1 MENLFAILMIGLW
14 LGGIYGLVSIGLTLI
29 FGVIRIT
36 NFAHGEILMVGMY
49 ATFVAWAWL
58 GLNPY
63 LAIVLVVPL
72 MFIFGLAIQR
82 LLLQPLLNEPL
93 MQVFATFGLLIFLQN
108 VVLMLTRGASLGIPS
123 HGSTTALSI
132 FGTRI
137 SVAHLIAFLASTAI
151 VIGLHLFLRYTMM
164 GKAIRAVTQDRRAAA
179 TMGVNV
185 NRIFLLT
192 FGLGTAITGVASAFL
207 TPIYTLSPTIG
218 GDFVLA
224 AFAVVV
230 LGGMGSIWGAYFAGL
245 IVGVVEACAG
255 YYIDPALKSAV
266 WFLIFIFV
274 LVMRPSGL
282 LGTVG
287 AEEVGLREQ
296 H

>member
-1 MENLFAILMIGLW
+1 MSTLLNILVIGLW

-49 ATFVAWAWL
+49 ATYLAYAWL

-63 LAIVLVVPL
+63 LAVIVVVPV
-72 MFIFGLAIQR
+72 MFVLGVLIQR
-82 LLLQPLLNEPL
+82 LLMQPLLNEPL
-93 MQVFATFGLLIFLQN
+93 MQMFATFGLLIFLEN
-108 VVLMLTRGASLGIPS
+108 LVLMLSNGVSLGIPS
-123 HGSTTALSI
+123 DGRNDVVSIGGVTMSLSHVFA
-132 FGTRI
+132 FG
-137 SVAHLIAFLASTAI
+137 ASTSI
-151 VIGLHLFLRYTMM
+151 VVVLHLFLQNTMI
-164 GKAIRAVTQDRRAAA
+164 GKAIRAVTQDRTAAA
-179 TMGVNV
+179 TVGIDV
-185 NRIFLLT
+185 RQIYRLT
-192 FGLGTAITGVASAFL
+192 FGLGTAITGVASVFL

-218 GDFVLA
+218 GNFVLA

-245 IVGVVEACAG
+245 IIGIIEAAAG
-255 YYIDPALKSAV
+255 FYIAPALKSAV
-266 WFLIFIFV
+266 WFLIFIIV
-274 LVMRPSGL
+274 LVLRPNGL

-287 AEEVGLREQ
+287 AAEVGLREQ

>member
-1 MENLFAILMIGLW
+1 MENLFTILFIGLW

-36 NFAHGEILMVGMY
+36 NFAHGEVLMVGMY
-49 ATFVAWAWL
+49 GTYLAYSWL

-63 LAIVLVVPL
+63 LAVVVVVPV
-72 MFIFGLAIQR
+72 MFVFGVLIQR
-82 LLLQPLLNEPL
+82 VLMQPLLDEPL
-93 MQVFATFGLLIFLQN
+93 MQMFASFGLLMFLQN
-108 VVLMLTRGASLGIPS
+108 LVLMLTRGASLGIPS
-123 HGSTTALSI
+123 SGRTDSLSI
-132 FGTRI
+132 AGI
-137 SVAHLIAFLASTAI
+137 NLSLGHVLAFVASTVI
-151 VIGLHLFLRYTMM
+151 VIALHFFLRHTMM
-164 GKAIRAVTQDRRAAA
+164 GKAIRAVTQDKRAAA
-179 TMGVNV
+179 TMGINV
-185 NRIFLLT
+185 NRIYRLT
-192 FGLGTAITGVASAFL
+192 FGLGTAITGMASVFL
-207 TPIYTLSPTIG
+207 TPIYTLSPSIG

-245 IVGVVEACAG
+245 IIGVTEAAAG
-255 YYIDPALKSAV
+255 FYIDPALKSAV
-266 WFLIFIFV
+266 WFLIFIIV
-274 LVMRPSGL
+274 LIVRPSGL